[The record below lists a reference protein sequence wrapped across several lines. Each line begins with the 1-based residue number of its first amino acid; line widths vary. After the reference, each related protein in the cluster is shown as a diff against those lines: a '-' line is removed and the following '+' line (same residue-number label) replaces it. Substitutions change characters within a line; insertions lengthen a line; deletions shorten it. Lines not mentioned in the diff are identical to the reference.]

1 MSMFPA
7 YSQNIISDRLLSPF
21 IQSCGMVEVAEVEL
35 PPEKIGTA
43 APYFRKQSFYFRHL
57 SFGNVNIVSHSLQ
70 IGNFFSPADFQ
81 TKHSLFYFRNR
92 DHWF

>member
-1 MSMFPA
+1 M
-7 YSQNIISDRLLSPF
+7 
-21 IQSCGMVEVAEVEL
+21 EVAEEKL

-70 IGNFFSPADFQ
+70 IGNFFSCRLPNG
-81 TKHSLFYFRNR
+81 TLSILF
-92 DHWF
+92 WK